1 MAIEKRVVGSW
12 VLVAA
17 LIMGI
22 VAAWVF
28 LWEPRIAGQGQVV
41 GNPPAPYWSVAGSDQ
56 LTFDAGSASISVH
69 DILVSPNHVTVV
81 YSAES
86 SSSEVSAPSLTG
98 KSTLVDESGSIVY
111 RATQL
116 NTMISAGGF
125 TLGTVTFDSYR
136 LGSSELRL
144 RVPEIKTGNG
154 SEEKAVVLDEGVEV
168 LALTR
173 LRPNDAT
180 GRMFRMS
187 GASRSRG
194 GSVADG
200 PFGGFV
206 GSSPQGQIATV
217 SYDVSGS
224 ARYFL
229 VKQHGN
235 VQELSE
241 SQVAG
246 IKDYLGIP

>member
-1 MAIEKRVVGSW
+1 M
-12 VLVAA
+12 
-17 LIMGI
+17 
-22 VAAWVF
+22 
-28 LWEPRIAGQGQVV
+28 
-41 GNPPAPYWSVAGSDQ
+41 
-56 LTFDAGSASISVH
+56 
-69 DILVSPNHVTVV
+69 V

-86 SSSEVSAPSLTG
+86 SSSELSAPSLTE
-98 KSTLVDESGSIVY
+98 KSTLVDESGGIVY

-116 NTMISAGGF
+116 STMVSASGF

-144 RVPEIKTGNG
+144 RVPEIKAGDG
-154 SEEKAVVLDEGVEV
+154 SNDKAVALDEPVEV
-168 LALTR
+168 LVLKR

-229 VKQHGN
+229 IKQHGN

-241 SQVAG
+241 GQVAG